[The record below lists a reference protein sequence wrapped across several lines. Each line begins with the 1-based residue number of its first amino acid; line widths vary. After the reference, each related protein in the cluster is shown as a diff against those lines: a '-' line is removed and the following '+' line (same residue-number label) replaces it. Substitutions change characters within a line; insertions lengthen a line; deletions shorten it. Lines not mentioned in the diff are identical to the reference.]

1 MSLYSGG
8 GEGFHDGGGGG
19 GEGFNS
25 GDYNDGRGKI
35 KWLFSY
41 NFWFGFMI

>member
-1 MSLYSGG
+1 MSPYSGG
-8 GEGFHDGGGGG
+8 GEGFHDGGG

-35 KWLFSY
+35 Q
-41 NFWFGFMI
+41 